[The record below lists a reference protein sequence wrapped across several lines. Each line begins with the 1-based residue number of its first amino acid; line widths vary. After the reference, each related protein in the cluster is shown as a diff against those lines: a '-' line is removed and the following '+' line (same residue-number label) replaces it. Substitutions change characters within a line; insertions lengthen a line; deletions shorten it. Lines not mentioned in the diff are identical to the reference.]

1 MYKYKIFDI
10 IICEVDIMCGFV
22 GFIDK
27 KKNKK
32 KIIKDMADII
42 VHRGPD
48 SDGYYTDDDC
58 ALGFRRLSII
68 DLSGGTQPIY
78 NEDKTM
84 AIIFNGEIYNY
95 QEIRKDLLKKGHKF
109 KTESDT
115 EVILHGYEEY
125 HEKILDKLRGM
136 FAFVIYNV
144 NDKTLFGARDFYG
157 IKPLYYYKDDN
168 EFMFG
173 SEIKSFLGHP
183 GFKKE
188 LNRDM
193 LKQYLTF
200 QYSVGEDTF
209 FKNVYKLRPGHYFK
223 YHDGELE
230 IVKYYELKINNDDSK
245 SLDEWKD
252 IIRKELNESIKYHKV
267 SDVEVGSFLS
277 SGVDSSIVATLSDV
291 DKTFTV
297 GYDNKKYSEID
308 YAKELSDKIGVK
320 NISKKISKE
329 EYFKKFPMIQYYMDE
344 PLADASAVALY
355 FVANTASKHV
365 KVALSGEGA
374 DEIFGGY
381 NIYHEPYSVSW
392 YNKIPYP
399 VRRFIGILAYPMR
412 NHSGFN
418 FLVRRSK
425 KLEDRYVGNAFI
437 FEPRDADKVLSY
449 KDTRNFR
456 ELTKPYYD
464 KVKDYDQVAK
474 MQYIDFNFWLIGDI
488 LLKADKMSMAN
499 SLEVRVPFLDRPLV
513 SEVIN
518 MPAKYKIV
526 GNQTKYAFRE
536 VCKEALP
543 EKWADKK
550 KLGFPVPI
558 REWIKEENIY
568 NDIYK
573 KFSEASEFF
582 KPKEIIKLLEE
593 HKNGKRDNS
602 RKVWTIYSFLIWYQ
616 EYFVKR

>member
-1 MYKYKIFDI
+1 
-10 IICEVDIMCGFV
+10 MCGFV

-125 HEKILDKLRGM
+125 HEKILDRLRGM

-449 KDTRNFR
+449 KDTRNFK

-464 KVKDYDQVAK
+464 KAKDYDQVAK

-558 REWIKEENIY
+558 REWIKEEDIY

-602 RKVWTIYSFLIWYQ
+602 RKIWTIYSFLIWYQ

>member
-1 MYKYKIFDI
+1 
-10 IICEVDIMCGFV
+10 MCGFV

-48 SDGYYTDDDC
+48 SDGYYVDEDC

-78 NEDKTM
+78 NEDNSL

-95 QEIRKDLLKKGHKF
+95 KEIKEELVKKGHKF
-109 KTESDT
+109 RTESDT
-115 EVILHGYEEY
+115 EVLIHGYEEY
-125 HEKILDKLRGM
+125 KEGVLDKLRGM
-136 FAFVIYNV
+136 FAFVIYDTR
-144 NDKTLFGARDFYG
+144 DKSLFGARDFYG

-223 YHDGELE
+223 YKDGKLE
-230 IVKYYELKINNDDSK
+230 IVRYYELKIDTDNSK
-245 SLDEWKD
+245 SIDEWKR
-252 IIRKELNESIKYHKV
+252 IIREELKESIEYHKV

-308 YAKELSDKIGVK
+308 YAKELSDMIGVK

-329 EYFKKFPMIQYYMDE
+329 EYFEKFPMIQYYMDE

-365 KVALSGEGA
+365 KVSLSGEGA

-399 VRRFIGILAYPMR
+399 IRRFIGILAYPLR
-412 NHSGFN
+412 NHTGFN

-437 FEPRDADKVLSY
+437 FDPREADKIISY
-449 KDTRNFR
+449 EDKRTFK

-464 KVKDYDQVAK
+464 KAKSYDDVAK

-499 SLEVRVPFLDRPLV
+499 SLEVRVPFLDKNLI
-513 SEVIN
+513 SSVIGI
-518 MPAKYKIV
+518 PSKYKIV
-526 GNQTKYAFRE
+526 GNETKYAFRQ
-536 VCKEALP
+536 VCKESLDD
-543 EKWADKK
+543 KWASKK

-558 REWIKEENIY
+558 REWIKDE
-568 NDIYK
+568 DVYK
-573 KFSEASEFF
+573 KIYDMFSNSSEFF
-582 KPKEIIKLLEE
+582 KTNKIIKLLDD

-602 RKVWTIYSFLIWYQ
+602 RKIWTIYSFLVWYQ
-616 EYFVKR
+616 EYFS

>member
-1 MYKYKIFDI
+1 
-10 IICEVDIMCGFV
+10 MCGFV

-84 AIIFNGEIYNY
+84 VIIFNGEIYNY

-456 ELTKPYYD
+456 ELTRPYYD

-558 REWIKEENIY
+558 REWIKEEDIY

-602 RKVWTIYSFLIWYQ
+602 RKIWTIYSFLIWYQ

>member
-1 MYKYKIFDI
+1 
-10 IICEVDIMCGFV
+10 MCGFV

-157 IKPLYYYKDDN
+157 IKPLYYYKEDN

-308 YAKELSDKIGVK
+308 YAKELSNKIGVK

-374 DEIFGGY
+374 AEIFGGY
-381 NIYHEPYSVSW
+381 KIYHEPYSVSW

-464 KVKDYDQVAK
+464 KAKDYDQVAK

-558 REWIKEENIY
+558 REWIKEEDIY

-602 RKVWTIYSFLIWYQ
+602 RKIWTIYSFLIWYQ